1 MKYPT
6 WVTPKLIKDP
16 LPRWVWWWV
25 FHHPI
30 IKVFSMPRIYLSKEK
45 WNEIIR
51 TTGEDPDEWV
61 KRLID
66 EELEK
71 EGDEDE

>member
-1 MKYPT
+1 M
-6 WVTPKLIKDP
+6 V
-16 LPRWVWWWV
+16 
-25 FHHPI
+25 
-30 IKVFSMPRIYLSKEK
+30 KVFSMPRIYLSKEK